1 MRAVAGSINI
11 SGSGSYPSTLPPIP
25 SQPQEQP
32 QKQQKEQQG
41 FIVSSNLSTEK
52 ELEIWRETSS
62 EYERYVAARNALRD
76 ARSKY
81 SALAATVNEAKR
93 MIDAQ
98 LAEGIPAVNTSRMVS
113 LGGGGE
119 GDEELAAAA
128 VTESIAVSAAAETA
142 AVKLLEAKTLYKTR
156 YEAANLARIEVDYA
170 QSNSDALGKVCAMA
184 FQEYMKAR
192 R

>member
-1 MRAVAGSINI
+1 
-11 SGSGSYPSTLPPIP
+11 
-25 SQPQEQP
+25 
-32 QKQQKEQQG
+32 
-41 FIVSSNLSTEK
+41 
-52 ELEIWRETSS
+52 
-62 EYERYVAARNALRD
+62 
-76 ARSKY
+76 
-81 SALAATVNEAKR
+81 VNEAKR